1 MLRFVLLFLVVIHFQ
16 YSFSRKCGVNEY
28 QEGTWTLSPQVTEKP
43 FICCGYDEQ
52 DFKRVELYCGTTPQH
67 HGADSTSN
75 HIFNGVAKSRYN
87 VKLYRHVSDHAC
99 KCDRQNLTAIS
110 RREKYIW
117 SPSKCDLTPWD
128 AKELCEYLGNRT
140 LMLIGDSTL
149 MQMCTTLINMLTRD
163 DRQNCA
169 EQVFCARTNMLFAHD
184 LMADKRNFT
193 YFFEKFVPDVIL
205 FSTGAHYGNRV
216 HLFNQTINAVAAIIM
231 DIKSKAN
238 KTSTSPIFYWVG
250 ITVGHIGCQ
259 FIYEP
264 LLNISNS
271 TWNDGDDIYSWRF
284 LPMFDQMAKKLFE
297 RINVSYMDIS
307 PLRYRA
313 DSHPCEIY

>member
-1 MLRFVLLFLVVIHFQ
+1 
-16 YSFSRKCGVNEY
+16 
-28 QEGTWTLSPQVTEKP
+28 
-43 FICCGYDEQ
+43 
-52 DFKRVELYCGTTPQH
+52 
-67 HGADSTSN
+67 
-75 HIFNGVAKSRYN
+75 
-87 VKLYRHVSDHAC
+87 
-99 KCDRQNLTAIS
+99 
-110 RREKYIW
+110 
-117 SPSKCDLTPWD
+117 
-128 AKELCEYLGNRT
+128 
-140 LMLIGDSTL
+140 
-149 MQMCTTLINMLTRD
+149 
-163 DRQNCA
+163 
-169 EQVFCARTNMLFAHD
+169 MLFAHD